1 MTKLLHSIR
10 YQLEPEPPYDFALTV
25 HKPAGWSLFTPY
37 ERFEAGTL
45 WTATHLRGVLT
56 GIRLASAGTTS
67 RPRIAVRLFF
77 AQRPS
82 RGDAE
87 AMKQQLRAALG
98 IDDSLAEFYELARK
112 DRILSHAIRHLRGMH
127 DTSPT
132 TLFSEACLAIL
143 LQMAP
148 LARSNAMM
156 SAFIACY
163 GPTAEFDGK
172 KIRAWPTAARIAR
185 LRPRELAT
193 SCKVGYR
200 AKLLI
205 ALAKRLADG
214 TFPSIESSGSA
225 RARSNAKRCGDPI
238 EQLRAMP
245 PAEARQL
252 LMQLPGIGDYS
263 ADIINPHGGFPIDA
277 WSVEVFS
284 QLFYGKVPARNRDSI
299 EKVKREGLRRWGRW
313 AWLAF
318 FYVVQ
323 DLRRLSEALG
333 VELRLE

>member
-1 MTKLLHSIR
+1 MPKLTHSTR
-10 YQLEPEPPYDFALTV
+10 YVLRPEPPYDFELTV
-25 HKPAGWSLFTPY
+25 RKPAGWPLFTPY
-37 ERFEAGTL
+37 EQYEHGPL
-45 WTATHLRGVLT
+45 WTATHLGGRLT
-56 GIRLASAGTTS
+56 GIKLASIGTTA
-67 RPRIAVRLFF
+67 RPQIAVRLFF
-77 AQRPS
+77 SQRPTHVEL
-82 RGDAE
+82 DH
-87 AMKQQLRAALG
+87 MKHQLGSALG
-98 IDDSLAEFYELARK
+98 IDDSLAEFYAIART
-112 DRILSHAIRHLRGMH
+112 DRILSHAVRHLRGMH

-156 SAFIACY
+156 SAFITRY
-163 GPTAEFDGK
+163 GPTAEFDGR
-172 KIRAWPTAARIAR
+172 KIRAWPVAKRVAR
-185 LRPRELAT
+185 LRARELAA

-200 AKLLI
+200 AELLVD
-205 ALAKRLADG
+205 LAKALADG
-214 TFPSIESSGSA
+214 TFPSIE
-225 RARSNAKRCGDPI
+225 
-238 EQLRAMP
+238 QLRAMP
-245 PAEARQL
+245 PEEARRL

-299 EKVKREGLRRWGRW
+299 ERVKREGLRRWGRW

-323 DLRRLSEALG
+323 DLPGLSKSLG